1 MTQSG
6 TDDSAGRGSMQVITR
21 AAAVLAALA
30 ESRGGQ
36 SLSQLATRT
45 GLPKTTVH
53 RLCRALEEVGY
64 VHVDVATGQ
73 RALGPGLLRL
83 AVIGRRDLR
92 TLLEPHMASL
102 SRELNETV
110 DLAVLDGS
118 QVLFIAQHPAP
129 HRELMA
135 IARVGAHY
143 AAYSM
148 ASGKVLLAELSPDE
162 LRRRLPR
169 RLEPPLEGKAKT
181 REALLRE
188 LDDVRA
194 TGVGHEREE
203 LRHGICAVAV
213 AIADIDGSMASIA
226 VPMPTARF
234 SNSEERVVAALLRL
248 RDDIQAKLRSL

>member
-1 MTQSG
+1 LADT
-6 TDDSAGRGSMQVITR
+6 TDKGSMQVITR

-36 SLSQLATRT
+36 SLSQLATHT

-53 RLCRALEEVGY
+53 RICRALEEVGY
-64 VHVDVATGQ
+64 VHVDTGTGQ

-92 TLLEPHMASL
+92 TTLEPYVTGL

-110 DLAVLDGS
+110 DMAVLDGS
-118 QVLFIAQHPAP
+118 QVLFIGQHPAP

-143 AAYSM
+143 PAYSM
-148 ASGKVLLAELSPDE
+148 ASGKVLLARLSPDE
-162 LRRRLPR
+162 LHRRLPR

-188 LDDVRA
+188 LDEVRV
-194 TGVGHEREE
+194 TGVGYEREE
-203 LRHGICAVAV
+203 IRHGICAVA
-213 AIADIDGSMASIA
+213 IAVWDVDGSAASIA
-226 VPMPTARF
+226 VPMPAARF
-234 SNSEERVVAALLRL
+234 YGNEERIVAALLAL
-248 RDDIQAKLRSL
+248 RDDIQAKLLSF